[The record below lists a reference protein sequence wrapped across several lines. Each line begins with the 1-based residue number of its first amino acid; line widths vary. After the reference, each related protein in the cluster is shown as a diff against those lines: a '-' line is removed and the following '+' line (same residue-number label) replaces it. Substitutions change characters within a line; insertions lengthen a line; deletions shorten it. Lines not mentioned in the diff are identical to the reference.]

1 MSWDSAIGELKTKLP
16 KFNDYLLRG
25 YRKDQ
30 IARFPDF
37 MDVVFKEAVQLFDGK
52 LIYEGY
58 HTLNPKEIIDYI
70 SGNKLISGRINIQRS
85 ELQLIEYLFRYDDR
99 QIRVHL
105 YLPYLYQGALVIN
118 DTRYY
123 MLLPIIERTI
133 YRVTDGVIIKVM
145 RSPLQFWRSEQFK
158 YTSTKGHTYFD
169 AIITVKAHY
178 RRSSRAA
185 TGSSRTKTPLVL
197 YLLAKYPFQEVT
209 NRILGL
215 PPGSVSFVEED
226 NKEDEQ
232 YEYFECR
239 ENIYLKV
246 HKELVLNDLSFR
258 RFVASLL
265 YILKM
270 TKRCTIAD
278 VYDTTFYK
286 MILGRNLYGQNT
298 REALA
303 AGHAESHLDSL
314 RTYLDAFTKEELSN
328 MHIYCNDVFDLF
340 VAVFF
345 NIDTWLMSYSPNDL
359 FNKRIGGA
367 DLLLMDM
374 VKTIFPRFYNTLTR
388 NKRLEVSNI
397 EKMLRIDPMKIT
409 VIHKV
414 KSLSPSNDLYNDNT
428 LTSVLVKRLRQS
440 SSQEGSDSGKR
451 SVNLIGAKEHHFHP
465 SFVAIESVLAI
476 SSSSPGISGDINPFA
491 CIDSNGYFHKESMP
505 WYDEIYPLVR
515 YLVNV

>member
-1 MSWDSAIGELKTKLP
+1 MSWDSAIGELKDKLP

-25 YRKDQ
+25 YRQDQ
-30 IARFPDF
+30 VDRFPDF
-37 MDVVFKEAVQLFDGK
+37 MDVVFKEAVRLFEGK
-52 LIYEGY
+52 LQYLGY
-58 HTLNPKEIIDYI
+58 RTLNPKEIIDYI
-70 SGNKLISGRINIQRS
+70 SGNRLIKGSINIQRS
-85 ELQLIEYLFRYDDR
+85 ELQLVEYIFQYEDR
-99 QIRVHL
+99 QIAVQL
-105 YLPYLYQGALVIN
+105 YLPYLFQGALMIN

-123 MLLPIIERTI
+123 LQLPIIERTI
-133 YRVTDGVIIKVM
+133 FRVTDGVIIKVM
-145 RSPLQFWRSEQFK
+145 RSPLQFWRSEQFMYK
-158 YTSTKGHTYFD
+158 TTKGETYFD
-169 AIITVKAHY
+169 AIITIKAHY
-178 RRSSRAA
+178 RKDKTVS
-185 TGSSRTKTPLVL
+185 TKVKTPLVL
-197 YLLAKYPFQEVT
+197 YLLAKYPFDEVVHK
-209 NRILGL
+209 ILGL
-215 PPGSVSFVEED
+215 PAGSVTFVEQED
-226 NKEDEQ
+226 PNDTQ
-232 YEYFECR
+232 YAYFQCR
-239 ENIYLKV
+239 GNIYLKV

-270 TKRCTIAD
+270 TKRCTIND
-278 VYDTTFYK
+278 VYNTTFYK
-286 MILGRNLYGQNT
+286 MILGKNLYGQNT
-298 REALA
+298 KEALA

-314 RTYLDAFTKEELSN
+314 KTYLDAFTKEELRN

-367 DLLLMDM
+367 DLILMDM
-374 VKTIFPRFYNTLTR
+374 VKTIFQRFYNTLTR
-388 NKRLEVSNI
+388 NKRLEVTNI
-397 EKMLRIDPMKIT
+397 EKMLRIDPMKIS

-414 KSLSPSNDLYNDNT
+414 KSLRPNNDLYNDNT

-440 SSQEGSDSGKR
+440 SSQEGSDAGKR

-491 CIDSNGYFHKESMP
+491 CIDTNGYFHPESMP
-505 WYDEIYPLVR
+505 WYEEIRPLSK